1 MRTTVYLL
9 LIALLTSSC
18 VGKLK
23 KNNVEEIGELTFD
36 SIVVEEK
43 IRMQSIPEE
52 PDYIPYATFKV
63 KFVFPNTFGTKE
75 QLQKLQAIFYEKVL
89 GEKYADATSP
99 QEAMERYKDN
109 FPEWANQFEPPIH
122 YCDEKLANRIIF
134 TNNNILIFS
143 VFSSYEEYGMP
154 MASAEER
161 HYCID
166 LQALKLLTLDDVLI
180 GDYKMD
186 IIKVIKKYLFLLIEK
201 IYNVSD
207 AEDFLNDSYD
217 WGECEVCGLDDA
229 FNNFT
234 LDETGITFI
243 YGDHRTSYI
252 LGGYDIHIPYG
263 EIADLLNPDM
273 FAKLFPDIDLQKE
286 KEAFQLQ
293 EIENSKT
300 VVDMFLLLPDE
311 AFDGAYSSAI
321 RKRMTNGEHIKFES
335 AWENDYRWIDISD
348 IEKGVLTLEDE
359 SESPLGFIYFWRLR
373 ENKNL
378 VTVLNNH
385 SHKLKAY
392 WYKNGKLEKDDDF
405 YAFVN
410 ENSNLETDDF
420 FDLQNVPEE
429 IRKDLQYST
438 DSYLSLSKDGVITFT
453 ISNAHFYDY
462 NNREIFDE
470 REYYYKFELV
480 NGKWTKKRIKTYNTN
495 D

>member
-1 MRTTVYLL
+1 MRITIYLL
-9 LIALLTSSC
+9 LIALLASSC
-18 VGKLK
+18 AGKLK
-23 KNNVEEIGELTFD
+23 KSNVEEISKLTFD

-63 KFVFPNTFGTKE
+63 KFVFPNTFGTEE
-75 QLQKLQAIFYEKVL
+75 QLQKLQAIFYEIVL

-109 FPEWANQFEPPIH
+109 FPKWAQSFGIPIH
-122 YCDEKLANRIIF
+122 YYDSELENRID
-134 TNNNILIFS
+134 FS
-143 VFSSYEEYGMP
+143 NENVISICVFSRNEESDQP
-154 MASAEER
+154 RASSGKGN
-161 HYCID
+161 YCID
-166 LQALKLLTLDDVLI
+166 LHTLKLLTLDDLLI

-186 IIKVIKKYLFLLIEK
+186 LIEVIKKNTIIMIK
-201 IYNVSD
+201 
-207 AEDFLNDSYD
+207 EDFHVDDVEEFMNGAWDD
-217 WGECEVCGLDDA
+217 CEVCELDDA
-229 FNNFT
+229 FDNFA
-234 LDETGITFI
+234 LNKTGITFT
-243 YGDHRTSYI
+243 YHDHSTHFIR
-252 LGGYDIHIPYG
+252 GGYDVHIPYG

-273 FAKLFPDIDLQKE
+273 FAKLFPYIDLQKE

-293 EIENSKT
+293 EIDNSKT

-321 RKRMTNGEHIKFES
+321 RKRMANGEHIKFES

-385 SHKLKAY
+385 SYKLKAY